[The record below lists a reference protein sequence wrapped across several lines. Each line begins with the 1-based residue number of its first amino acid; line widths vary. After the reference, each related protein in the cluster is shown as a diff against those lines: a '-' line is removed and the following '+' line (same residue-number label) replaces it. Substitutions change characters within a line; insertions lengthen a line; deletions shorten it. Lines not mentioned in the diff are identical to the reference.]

1 MKLKEQQIFSSNIVS
16 DVHPSIRLSKRE
28 EKKRKKKKLRC
39 GLITQKWMSFAV
51 RSIMWIYK
59 IVFFLL

>member
-28 EKKRKKKKLRC
+28 EKKRKKKKNWDV
-39 GLITQKWMSFAV
+39 GLSLKNEWVS
-51 RSIMWIYK
+51 
-59 IVFFLL
+59 L